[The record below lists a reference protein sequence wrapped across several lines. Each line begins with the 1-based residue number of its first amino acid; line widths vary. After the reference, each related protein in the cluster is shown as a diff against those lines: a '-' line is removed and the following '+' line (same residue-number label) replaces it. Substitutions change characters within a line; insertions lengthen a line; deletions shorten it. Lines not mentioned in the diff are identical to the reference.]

1 MHPVTRSIALCALV
15 FAIPCAAAR
24 ALVTQAKPDGFLLTL
39 SAEIAAPPAAVYS
52 ALGQVAGWWSSSHTW
67 SGDAKNLSLPLE
79 AGACFCERWAGGGV
93 EHARVVFVKKDEILR
108 LAGALGPLQEMAVAG
123 VITFTL
129 KSIEKGSRLEVT
141 YRLSG
146 DSSHSLD
153 KVAPFVD
160 QVLSQQVARLKAFA
174 ETGKPE

>member
-1 MHPVTRSIALCALV
+1 M
-15 FAIPCAAAR
+15 FA
-24 ALVTQAKPDGFLLTL
+24 
-39 SAEIAAPPAAVYS
+39 
-52 ALGQVAGWWSSSHTW
+52 
-67 SGDAKNLSLPLE
+67 
-79 AGACFCERWAGGGV
+79 
-93 EHARVVFVKKDEILR
+93 KKDETLR
-108 LAGALGPLQEMAVAG
+108 LGGALGPLQEMAVAG